1 MSKEKCDRD
10 EGRELDKSQIIW
22 VMVSCMGFI
31 PSVDGG
37 LLENFEK
44 GVSTYH
50 LYFKKGYFGCHI
62 DSEMQDEGVKAEW
75 IIRSLL
81 Q

>member
-1 MSKEKCDRD
+1 
-10 EGRELDKSQIIW
+10 
-22 VMVSCMGFI
+22 MVSCMGFI

-44 GVSTYH
+44 GVSTFH

-62 DSEMQDEGVKAEW
+62 DSEMQDEGVKAE
-75 IIRSLL
+75 
-81 Q
+81 